1 LVIAALSFSLSTMF
15 GYSYYGRK
23 CTSYLFGTK
32 WKTTYNWFYV
42 VSIIL
47 ASIVS
52 IDIAI
57 NIIDGMF
64 ALMAIPTMI
73 STILLSKK
81 VMVETR
87 RYFAAL

>member
-1 LVIAALSFSLSTMF
+1 MF

-32 WKTTYNWFYV
+32 WKPVYNWVYV
-42 VSIIL
+42 ASIVL

-73 STILLSKK
+73 STLLLSKK
-81 VMVETR
+81 VMNETS
-87 RYFAAL
+87 RYFSRVN